1 MRGHFAG
8 VRAAVF
14 SAAVLVGLVFVGT
27 ALAVTVTSF
36 TPTSGLPNKAGA
48 CPGGTIQISG
58 TGFANDG
65 PASSV
70 VVKFNGVPTQP
81 GGLQIGSD
89 NTLYAVVP
97 DGATNGPITVTTAAG
112 TVTAAGTFY
121 VNPCPQ
127 VGLAAAIA
135 NPSSV
140 QGTVSTPSIYKL
152 NPASGKVGAKLVIR
166 GTNLAAVTSVHFSP
180 DVKAKFQLLTPTT
193 IGVTVPKGAKTG
205 KLAFFYSISGS
216 NSNGGIN
223 PDPSK
228 NVGSGASTATQYSP
242 NSFKITG

>member
-14 SAAVLVGLVFVGT
+14 GAAVLMGLVFVGS
-27 ALAVTVTSF
+27 ALAVTITTF

-70 VVKFNGVPTQP
+70 VVKFNGTPTQP

-89 NTLYAVVP
+89 NTIYAVVP
-97 DGATNGPITVTTAAG
+97 DGATDGPISVTTAAG
-112 TVTAAGTFY
+112 TATSSSTFY

-127 VGLAAAIA
+127 VGLAAATAGATVVGI
-135 NPSSV
+135 
-140 QGTVSTPSIYKL
+140 VSTPSVYALK
-152 NPASGKVGAKLVIR
+152 PASGPVGTKVAIR
-166 GTNLAAVTSVHFSP
+166 GTSLLGVTGVKFSP
-180 DVKAKFQLLTPTT
+180 DVKAKFTVVSPTE
-193 IGVTVPKGAKTG
+193 IDVTVPKGAKTG
-205 KLAFFYSISGS
+205 RIALTYSISGS
-216 NSNGGIN
+216 RSEGGIT
-223 PDPSK
+223 PSTS
-228 NVGSGASTATQYSP
+228 NVGSSASSAIQLTP
-242 NSFKITG
+242 RNFKVT